1 MITSFLREKIIKRK
15 DKADIEFSNY
25 SDRKFSGNISFGI
38 CFGCSVLLVTI
49 DIKDFESRQQRLLQ
63 LDW

>member
-15 DKADIEFSNY
+15 DKADIEFSNN

-49 DIKDFESRQQRLLQ
+49 DI
-63 LDW
+63 